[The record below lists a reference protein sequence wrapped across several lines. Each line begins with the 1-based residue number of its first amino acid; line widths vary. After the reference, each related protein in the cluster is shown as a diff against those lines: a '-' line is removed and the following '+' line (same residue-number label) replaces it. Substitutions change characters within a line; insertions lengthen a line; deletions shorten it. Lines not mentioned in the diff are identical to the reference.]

1 MNDTKNRAS
10 FLASLTRATKKSK
23 AGGVAAKKN
32 CKAHHLRQKNQK
44 LDSFLSFRS
53 TKTKQLAL
61 LL

>member
-32 CKAHHLRQKNQK
+32 CKAHHLRQKK
-44 LDSFLSFRS
+44 SKARFILILS
-53 TKTKQLAL
+53 QHQD
-61 LL
+61 